1 VSCWPGAC
9 GPRAIDRLTHFL
21 EGAPVVG
28 YVGLPRDHERLRRLD
43 RLSAGP
49 AGAGTH
55 REDGFAV
62 VLTAPPAER
71 PATTIRTSGIAVTPW
86 HVLAF
91 EGYLADLDPA
101 DAREP
106 AAWLLAQHARR
117 GVAAFEHLHGAYVV
131 SLFDRR
137 TREAW
142 MGACSFG
149 RRDLYYLREGEG
161 LLFATDLT
169 GILALAARRPELDTT
184 QMPATFLCGAV
195 YGGATLLTGVRRA
208 LPGSLLH
215 VTPTRTT
222 ESRPAPLTVSTSRRG
237 RTVREATEELDHG
250 LRVAVARLSRVTE
263 GRTVLM
269 SAGVDSPLAAAYVK
283 SVTGTLNALTLSMGG
298 PLDETERARAI
309 AAVLGGD
316 HHVSHFRLDAIDPL
330 HDMRTFVR
338 IMEEPTS
345 FGLGLPMMTLVRSAR
360 GLADGFVCGVSA
372 DALFGNPFH
381 NPDDPRPESIFH
393 YVYRELAPPCV
404 HAVVRLEGPDPDEI
418 VAGLRAR
425 LPGIGRR
432 QRVRLPLLMQSGL
445 MIRFASRMARS
456 QQAEALFPYLD
467 RDVVALAFGMPA
479 TLRRRDKPLLR
490 RLATRHYTI
499 DDSQPRPLKS
509 KVPFVAYPIK
519 WLQAAGRL
527 DPILDLLDEPRT
539 RLRGV
544 YRERDLRQLIET
556 YRRGHATPEWHL
568 VLWQL
573 AVFELFCRD
582 FVDAPAAGHVT
593 GGVHAQTD
601 VH

>member
-1 VSCWPGAC
+1 M
-9 GPRAIDRLTHFL
+9 
-21 EGAPVVG
+21 VG

-43 RLSAGP
+43 PLIAGP
-49 AGAGTH
+49 AGTSAH

-62 VLTAPPAER
+62 VLTSAPAAR
-71 PATTIRTSGIAVTPW
+71 RASAIRTSGIAVTPW

-101 DAREP
+101 DARQP

-117 GVAAFEHLHGAYVV
+117 GMAAFEHLHGAYVV

-149 RRDLYYLREGEG
+149 RRDLYYLREGDG

-169 GILALAARRPELDTT
+169 GILTLAARRPELATS

-215 VTPTRTT
+215 VTPTQVT
-222 ESRPAPLTVSTSRRG
+222 ESRPAPLAPPAPRRL
-237 RTVREATEELDHG
+237 RAVRDAAEELDHG

-283 SVTGTLNALTLSMGG
+283 SVTGELSALTLSMGG
-298 PLDETERARAI
+298 PLDETDRARAI
-309 AAVLGGD
+309 AAVLGGE
-316 HHVSHFRLDAIDPL
+316 HHVSHFRVDAIDPL
-330 HDMRTFVR
+330 NDMRTFVR

-345 FGLGLPMMTLVRSAR
+345 FGLGLPMMTLARSAR

-372 DALFGNPFH
+372 DALFGDPFH
-381 NPDDPRPESIFH
+381 NPDDPRPGSIFH

-404 HAVVRLEGPDPDEI
+404 RAVVRLSGPDPDEI

-425 LPGIGRR
+425 LPDVGRR

-445 MIRFASRMARS
+445 MIRFASRLARS

-467 RDVVALAFGMPA
+467 RDVVSLAFRMPA
-479 TLRRRDKPLLR
+479 MLRKRDKPLLR
-490 RLATRHYTI
+490 RLAARHYTL
-499 DDSQPRPLKS
+499 DDAQPRPVKS

-539 RLRGV
+539 RTRGV
-544 YRERDLRQLIET
+544 YRERRLRQLIDA
-556 YRRGHATPEWHL
+556 YRAGRVTPEWHL

-582 FVDAPAAGHVT
+582 FVDAPGASDAR
-593 GGVHAQTD
+593 GGGHAQAD

>member
-1 VSCWPGAC
+1 M
-9 GPRAIDRLTHFL
+9 
-21 EGAPVVG
+21 VG
-28 YVGLPRDHERLRRLD
+28 YVGLPRNHERLRRLD
-43 RLSAGP
+43 RLIAGP
-49 AGAGTH
+49 SGTSAH
-55 REDGFAV
+55 REDGFTV
-62 VLTAPPAER
+62 VLTAAPAAR
-71 PATTIRTSGIAVTPW
+71 RDAAICTGGIARTPW

-91 EGYLADLDPA
+91 EGYLADLDPD
-101 DAREP
+101 DARQP
-106 AAWLLAQHARR
+106 ADWLLAQHARR
-117 GVAAFEHLHGAYVV
+117 GVAAFEQLHGAYVV

-149 RRDLYYLREGEG
+149 RRDLYYLREDDG
-161 LLFATDLT
+161 LLFATDLA
-169 GILALAARRPELDTT
+169 GILTVAARRPALATS
-184 QMPATFLCGAV
+184 QLSATFLCGAV

-208 LPGSLLH
+208 LPGSLVH
-215 VTPTRTT
+215 VTPTRVT
-222 ESRPAPLTVSTSRRG
+222 EARPAPLAAAPPAPRRRL
-237 RTVREATEELDHG
+237 RTARDAAEELDHG
-250 LRVAVARLSRVTE
+250 LRVAVARLSRVTK

-283 SVTGTLNALTLSMGG
+283 SVTGELSALTLSMGG

-309 AAVLGGD
+309 AAVLGGA
-316 HHVSHFRLDAIDPL
+316 HHVSHFRVGAIDPL
-330 HDMRTFVR
+330 QDMRAFVR

-345 FGLGLPMMTLVRSAR
+345 FGLGLPLMTLARSAR

-372 DALFGNPFH
+372 DALFGDPFH

-404 HAVVRLEGPDPDEI
+404 RAVVRLNGSDPDDI

-425 LPGIGRR
+425 LPDVGRR
-432 QRVRLPLLMQSGL
+432 QRARLPLLMQSGL
-445 MIRFASRMARS
+445 MIRFASRLARS
-456 QQAEALFPYLD
+456 LQAEALFPYLD
-467 RDVVALAFGMPA
+467 RDVVSLAFRMPA
-479 TLRRRDKPLLR
+479 ALRRRDKPLLR
-490 RLATRHYTI
+490 QLATRHYTL
-499 DDSQPRPLKS
+499 DESQPRPVKA

-539 RLRGV
+539 RTRGV
-544 YRERDLRQLIET
+544 YHERRLRQLIED
-556 YRRGHATPEWHL
+556 YRTGRATPEWHL

-582 FVDAPAAGHVT
+582 FVDVPASSDARGDA
-593 GGVHAQTD
+593 HAQAD